1 MKQEHKISRRV
12 VCVCSAPVVAVVVAG
27 FLFAGCASAPPITN
41 LSDAYVAGLAASA
54 RVEPLAPGGLA
65 EQRGIRSV
73 TNLFTNYSTRSI
85 EDYAAEAYAETLY
98 FRDGFKELS
107 NRADIVTYLLHGAEP
122 LRACTF
128 RFDQVTRD
136 GRDYYFRWVM
146 TMALQS
152 DPSGHADEAVGMS
165 HIRFNAE
172 GQVMFQQDY
181 WDPTDVLYRRIPIA
195 RGLIGWVKSKL

>member
-27 FLFAGCASAPPITN
+27 FLLAGCASAPPITN

-152 DPSGHADEAVGMS
+152 DPSGHADEAVG
-165 HIRFNAE
+165 
-172 GQVMFQQDY
+172 
-181 WDPTDVLYRRIPIA
+181 YRRIPIA